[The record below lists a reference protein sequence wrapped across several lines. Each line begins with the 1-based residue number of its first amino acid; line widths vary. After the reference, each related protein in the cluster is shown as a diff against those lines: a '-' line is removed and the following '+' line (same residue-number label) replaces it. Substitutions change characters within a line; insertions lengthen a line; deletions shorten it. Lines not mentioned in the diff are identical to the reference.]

1 MDGEPPVT
9 RRRLQRQLP
18 GETRHWLECR
28 LHALENLEQF
38 EEAYALR
45 MEMAEW
51 LLEGGHDQPVSN
63 LTVAR
68 LLRDGTVLM
77 DSLLS
82 DPT

>member
-1 MDGEPPVT
+1 MT

-28 LHALENLEQF
+28 LHTLESRERF

-51 LLEGGHDQPVSN
+51 LLEGGHDQPVNN

-68 LLRDGTVLM
+68 LLRDGTVVA

>member
-1 MDGEPPVT
+1 
-9 RRRLQRQLP
+9 
-18 GETRHWLECR
+18 
-28 LHALENLEQF
+28 
-38 EEAYALR
+38 

-51 LLEGGHDQPVSN
+51 LLESGHDQPVNN

-68 LLRDGTVLM
+68 LLRDGTVLV

>member
-1 MDGEPPVT
+1 MESPVT

-18 GETRHWLECR
+18 GETLHWLECR
-28 LHALENLEQF
+28 LHALESRDQF

-51 LLEGGHDQPVSN
+51 LLEAGHDQPVSN

-68 LLRDGTVLM
+68 LLRDRTVLV
-77 DSLLS
+77 DSLLC